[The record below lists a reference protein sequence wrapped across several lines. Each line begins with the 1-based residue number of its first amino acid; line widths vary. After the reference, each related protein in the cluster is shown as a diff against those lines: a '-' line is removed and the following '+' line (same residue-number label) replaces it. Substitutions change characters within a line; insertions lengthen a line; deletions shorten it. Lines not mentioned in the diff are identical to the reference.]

1 MHNFFKELVNDVYQ
15 EIHLIYLHYK
25 RDKDLISFILIKRII
40 NKIATEIYIKNS
52 ELE

>member
-1 MHNFFKELVNDVYQ
+1 MMNCTVMSGNLRNTSY
-15 EIHLIYLHYK
+15 IPTLK